1 MPNKKTMSENE
12 LERRRIA
19 RREKYKQ
26 IKNDPEK
33 YIAERAKKREAY
45 LKRKE
50 SKKVKSIN
58 EMSPREQRVQRR
70 KWREN
75 SKRYYEKILKEK
87 KIQEVIVPRTEID
100 STAEDKTIDPLKR
113 HDAERQYKSQNKI
126 LLNKIKVLK
135 RKHLMEKKEMSCLI
149 KKYQYRC
156 RVLLRKINIM
166 KNNHEKENVDSEK
179 TGKIYAVTEDNTKSN
194 TVCRKRN
201 YDLYRKCL
209 RSRLQKKILGGKSI
223 QELVERFYEDDINSR
238 NTAGKKQCVKKF
250 GVTKQKRYLLDSV
263 KKLHK
268 KFMEENPNVK
278 ISYVTFARLRP
289 FWVYLPR
296 DDRDTCGCTVHTN
309 MDIITSILKK
319 KGIVDI
325 INFQKMLDIL
335 CCDKYNL
342 KCVSRTCQICKNK
355 VIPYNEFSNHQKIE
369 YYEWDRDK
377 KKVGQKEITITK
389 KFKRTTQIRN
399 LILKLEDSLPKF
411 FSHTANIINQYQIIT
426 ELKKSLNDYEVL
438 IHMDFS
444 ENYSYKFAEEVQSL
458 HFGGSRGQIS
468 LHTVVIYIKK
478 GRETINYSLCTVSE
492 CPRHDSP
499 AVWAHLEKALEFVFE
514 KSPNITTVHILTDS
528 PSSQYRN
535 KYIFYIMTQL
545 RNVFSSLKSVTWNY
559 QEAGH
564 GKGAPDGV
572 GAVVKRTADYQV
584 KCGRDVGDF
593 STFVGIV
600 RENVKNVEIRV
611 VEEHE
616 IREKEIHLP
625 KNIAPFKGTMLVH
638 QVLWNS
644 DSEFLEFRKLSC
656 YECVVTICKHDKHM
670 QLHKIYKSPIDSEVG
685 NVKIIPP
692 NKKIKILSD
701 ITIKHS
707 NKPCNTPTSRIHNEQ
722 NVTPLAKV
730 KGTWENQ
737 SFMINQTGAMAS
749 GFGHQQEFLTFLNQQ
764 QVSKDLLND

>member
-1 MPNKKTMSENE
+1 MSEE
-12 LERRRIA
+12 ESERRRIA
-19 RREKYKQ
+19 RREKYKR
-26 IKNDPEK
+26 IKNDPALYAAEK
-33 YIAERAKKREAY
+33 AKKREAY

-58 EMSPREQRVQRR
+58 QMSPREQRLQRK
-70 KWREN
+70 KWKEN
-75 SKRYYEKILKEK
+75 SKRYNEKKLKEK
-87 KIQEVIVPRTEID
+87 KIQEVIVPQRIEIA
-100 STAEDKTIDPLKR
+100 STADDNTGDPL
-113 HDAERQYKSQNKI
+113 DAPDTELLNKSKNKI
-126 LLNKIKVLK
+126 LLNKIKTLK
-135 RKHLMEKKEMSCLI
+135 RKHLLEKKEMSYLI

-156 RVLLRKINIM
+156 TVLMRKINIM
-166 KNNHEKENVDSEK
+166 KNNQRKENMDNK
-179 TGKIYAVTEDNTKSN
+179 ATGINEATEDTTKLNIISP
-194 TVCRKRN
+194 KRN
-201 YDLYRKCL
+201 YGLYKKCL
-209 RSRLQKKILGGKSI
+209 RSRLQKKILEGGKNT
-223 QELVERFYEDDINSR
+223 QNLVELFYEDDINSR
-238 NTAGKKQCVKKF
+238 NTAGKKQCIKKF

-268 KFMEENPNVK
+268 KFMEENPNIR
-278 ISYVTFARLRP
+278 ISYVTFSRLRP

-296 DDRDTCGCTVHTN
+296 DDRDTCGCAVHTN
-309 MDIITSILKK
+309 MDLLISSLKK

-325 INFQKMLDIL
+325 TNFQKMLDIL

-355 VIPYNEFSNHQKIE
+355 VIPYKEFSNDQEIE
-369 YYEWDRDK
+369 YYEWGRGK
-377 KKVGQKEITITK
+377 KKVGQKEINITK

-411 FSHTANIINQYQIIT
+411 FLHTMNIINQYQIIT
-426 ELKKSLNDYEVL
+426 ELKKSLNDYETLV
-438 IHMDFS
+438 HMDFS

-458 HFGGSRGQIS
+458 HFGGSRGQVS

-478 GRETINYSLCTVSE
+478 ERKIINYSLCTVSE
-492 CPRHDSP
+492 CTRHDSP
-499 AVWAHLEKALEFVFE
+499 AVWAHLQKALEFVFE

-535 KYIFYIMTQL
+535 KYIFFIMTQL
-545 RNVFSSLKSVTWNY
+545 NNVFSSLKSVTWNY

-572 GAVVKRTADYQV
+572 GAVIKRTADYQV

-600 RENVKNVEIRV
+600 RENIKNVEIRV

-644 DSEFLEFRKLSC
+644 KSEFLEFRKLSC
-656 YECVVTICKHDKHM
+656 YECVDNICKHDKHM
-670 QLHKIYKSPIDSEVG
+670 QLHKIYKSAGGSEVG

-692 NKKIKILSD
+692 NYKKIKILED
-701 ITIKHS
+701 ITFKHA
-707 NKPCNTPTSRIHNEQ
+707 NKPNKAPTSRIRKEL

-737 SFMINQTGAMAS
+737 SFMVTPTEGMVS
-749 GFGHQQEFLTFLNQQ
+749 GFGQQHQQEFLTFLNQQ
-764 QVSKDLLND
+764 RASKD

>member
-1 MPNKKTMSENE
+1 MSEEE

-33 YIAERAKKREAY
+33 YAAERAKKREAY

-58 EMSPREQRVQRR
+58 QMSPRERRLQRKR
-70 KWREN
+70 WREN
-75 SKRYYEKILKEK
+75 SKRYQEKKLKEK
-87 KIQEVIVPRTEID
+87 QIQEVIVPQRTEID
-100 STAEDKTIDPLKR
+100 STADNKTGDPLAAA
-113 HDAERQYKSQNKI
+113 DAERQNKLKNKS
-126 LLNKIKVLK
+126 LFNKIKALK
-135 RKHLMEKKEMSCLI
+135 RKHLLEKKEMTSLI
-149 KKYQYRC
+149 RKYQYRC
-156 RVLLRKINIM
+156 RSLLRKINIM
-166 KNNHEKENVDSEK
+166 KNNREKENMDNEK
-179 TGKIYAVTEDNTKSN
+179 TGVNEATEDTKSIRDTKSN
-194 TVCRKRN
+194 TVCR
-201 YDLYRKCL
+201 
-209 RSRLQKKILGGKSI
+209 SRLQNKITGGKSI
-223 QELVERFYEDDINSR
+223 QKLVERFYEDDINSR
-238 NTAGKKQCVKKF
+238 NTAGKKQCIKKY

-268 KFMEENPNVK
+268 KFMEENPNIR

-309 MDIITSILKK
+309 MDLLILSLKK

-325 INFQKMLDIL
+325 TNFQKMLDIL

-342 KCVSRTCQICKNK
+342 KCVSRTCHICKNK
-355 VIPYNEFSNHQKIE
+355 VIPYNEFSNDQEIE
-369 YYEWDRDK
+369 YYEWGRDK
-377 KKVGQKEITITK
+377 KKVGQKEINITK
-389 KFKRTTQIRN
+389 KFKRTTRIRN

-411 FSHTANIINQYQIIT
+411 FSHTENILNQYQIIT
-426 ELKKSLNDYEVL
+426 ELKKSLNDYETLV
-438 IHMDFS
+438 HMDFS

-458 HFGGSRGQIS
+458 HFGGSRGQVS

-478 GRETINYSLCTVSE
+478 GREIINYSLCTVSE
-492 CPRHDSP
+492 CTRHDSP
-499 AVWAHLEKALEFVFE
+499 AVWAHLQKALDFVFE

-535 KYIFYIMTQL
+535 KHIFYIMTQL
-545 RNVFSSLKSVTWNY
+545 QNVFSSLKSVTWNY

-600 RENVKNVEIRV
+600 RENIKNVEIRV

-616 IREKEIHLP
+616 IREKEILLP
-625 KNIAPFKGTMLVH
+625 KNIASFKGTMLVH

-644 DSEFLEFRKLSC
+644 ESEFLEFRKLSC
-656 YECVVTICKHDKHM
+656 YECVGTICKHDKHM
-670 QLHKIYKSPIDSEVG
+670 QLHKIYKSAIDSEVG

-692 NKKIKILSD
+692 SKKIKILSD
-701 ITIKHS
+701 ITIKHA
-707 NKPCNTPTSRIHNEQ
+707 NKPKKAPTSRNRKEQ

-730 KGTWENQ
+730 KDTWENQ
-737 SFMINQTGAMAS
+737 SFMVTQTEAMAS
-749 GFGHQQEFLTFLNQQ
+749 GFGQQHQQEFLTFLNQHQ
-764 QVSKDLLND
+764 ASSKD

>member
-1 MPNKKTMSENE
+1 MSEDE

-26 IKNDPEK
+26 IKNDPQK
-33 YIAERAKKREAY
+33 YAAERAKKREAY

-58 EMSPREQRVQRR
+58 EMSSREQRLQRK

-75 SKRYYEKILKEK
+75 SKRYQEKKLKEK
-87 KIQEVIVPRTEID
+87 KIQEVIVPQTTED
-100 STAEDKTIDPLKR
+100 SAADDKTGDPLAP
-113 HDAERQYKSQNKI
+113 DTERKNKLKSKI
-126 LLNKIKVLK
+126 LLNKIKALK
-135 RKHLMEKKEMSCLI
+135 RKHLLEKKEMSCLI

-166 KNNHEKENVDSEK
+166 KNNQEKENVDSEK
-179 TGKIYAVTEDNTKSN
+179 TCIKATEDTTKSN
-194 TVCRKRN
+194 TVCPRRN
-201 YDLYRKCL
+201 YDIYRKCL
-209 RSRLQKKILGGKSI
+209 RSRLRKKILEGGKSI

-250 GVTKQKRYLLDSV
+250 GVTKQKRFLLDSV

-268 KFMEENPNVK
+268 KFLEENPNIR

-309 MDIITSILKK
+309 MDLLISSLRK

-325 INFQKMLDIL
+325 TNFQNMLDIL

-355 VIPYNEFSNHQKIE
+355 VIPYNEFSNDQEIE
-369 YYEWDRDK
+369 YYEWGRDK
-377 KKVGQKEITITK
+377 KKVGQKEINITK
-389 KFKRTTQIRN
+389 KFKRRTQIRN

-411 FSHTANIINQYQIIT
+411 FSHTTNIINQYQIIT
-426 ELKKSLNDYEVL
+426 ELKKSLNDYETLV
-438 IHMDFS
+438 HMDFS

-458 HFGGSRGQIS
+458 HFGGSRGQVS

-478 GRETINYSLCTVSE
+478 GREIINYSLCTVSE
-492 CPRHDSP
+492 CTRHDSP
-499 AVWAHLEKALEFVFE
+499 AVWAHLQKALEFVFE

-545 RNVFSSLKSVTWNY
+545 QNVFSSLKSVTWNY
-559 QEAGH
+559 QESGH

-593 STFVGIV
+593 STFVSIV
-600 RENVKNVEIRV
+600 LENIKNVEIRV

-644 DSEFLEFRKLSC
+644 ESEFLEFRKLSC
-656 YECVVTICKHDKHM
+656 YECVDTICKHDKHM
-670 QLHKIYKSPIDSEVG
+670 QLHKIYRSAIDSEVG
-685 NVKIIPP
+685 NVKINSP

-701 ITIKHS
+701 ITIKHA
-707 NKPCNTPTSRIHNEQ
+707 NKPNKAPTSRIRKEQ

-737 SFMINQTGAMAS
+737 SFMVTHTEAMAS
-749 GFGHQQEFLTFLNQQ
+749 GFGQQHQQEFLTFLNQQ
-764 QVSKDLLND
+764 QASKD